1 MERVAACG
9 GGVVGKCEANEE
21 KQLKAKRHLTLL
33 WC

>member
-9 GGVVGKCEANEE
+9 GVVGKCEASEG
-21 KQLKAKRHLTLL
+21 KQLKAKRDLALL